1 VPVIG
6 LIAVTGGGRAAAQRL
21 ADAWPGQTRRYD
33 GPARQALP
41 RAWAQC
47 DGLVCFLAVGATVRL
62 IAPLLDSKWTDPA
75 VVCVDESAR
84 RAVAVVGGHAAG
96 ANALAAQVAAVFGAD
111 AVITTATDAVS
122 LPGLDLLGWPTEGAI
137 GTVSRALLDGERVR
151 LESAHTWPLPPL
163 PDTVGEVGE
172 YRILVTDRAGPPDP
186 RTAIVRPPSLVIG
199 VHTAPGA
206 VAEDV
211 LRLADNALGEAG
223 LSPASVTALAAVLD
237 DGALDDGV
245 LDDGGLDAGPAITE
259 AAQQRGWAVWPYP
272 ASGLAA
278 RGAAGPDPAGRAAGR
293 TRLAGRGP
301 AGSGSRRRRPAAL
314 DATLRPP
321 EAAALAAADELVVP
335 ERSAEGASVAVA
347 RIRPRGRIALI
358 GTGPGPPDLLAPRA
372 LAELR
377 RASVLAGL
385 GRSLDQVGDLL
396 RPGTRILPGAGDAA
410 ACSQEAIRQ
419 ARLGHAVAIT
429 FPADPG
435 MHEVASLVLSLAGE
449 DIDVVE
455 VPGITAALA
464 ASAVLGAPLGG
475 SNAVISPGE
484 HTSWA
489 VTEAQVRAAAEA
501 GFVLTV
507 CLPAGKADE
516 PRLDMVLAVLRQ
528 YRAADTPVAV
538 VRDAHRADQQIFLS
552 TLGAL
557 EPSQAGEHSIIIVGT
572 AGTRV
577 VAGRMITLDDG

>member
-21 ADAWPGQTRRYD
+21 ADAWPGQTRQYD
-33 GPARQALP
+33 GPTRQALP
-41 RAWAQC
+41 RAWAEC

-96 ANALAAQVAAVFGAD
+96 ANALAARVAAVFGAD

-122 LPGLDLLGWPTEGAI
+122 LPGLDSLGWPTEGAI

-151 LESAHTWPLPPL
+151 LESEHTWPLPPL

-172 YRILVTDRAGPPDP
+172 YRILITDRVTSPDP
-186 RTAIVRPPSLVIG
+186 RTAIIRPPSLVIG
-199 VHTAPGA
+199 VHATTGA
-206 VAEDV
+206 AAEEV
-211 LRLADNALGEAG
+211 LRLADHALGEAR
-223 LSPASVTALAAVLD
+223 LSAASVTALAAVP
-237 DGALDDGV
+237 DGDAP
-245 LDDGGLDAGPAITE
+245 DAGPAITE
-259 AAQQRGWAVWPYP
+259 AARERGWAVRSYP
-272 ASGLAA
+272 ASELAA
-278 RGAAGPDPAGRAAGR
+278 RQAAAGPR
-293 TRLAGRGP
+293 TAGRGSVG
-301 AGSGSRRRRPAAL
+301 ARRRRPAAP
-314 DATLRPP
+314 DAITDP
-321 EAAALAAADELVVP
+321 EVAALAGADELVVP
-335 ERSAEGASVAVA
+335 ERTAEGTSVAVA

-358 GTGPGPPDLLAPRA
+358 GTGPGAADLVTPRA

-396 RPGTRILPGAGDAA
+396 RPGTRILPGAGDGA
-410 ACSQEAIRQ
+410 ACSREAIRQ

-435 MHEVASLVLSLAGE
+435 LHELAGLVLSLAGE
-449 DIDVVE
+449 DIDVIE
-455 VPGITAALA
+455 VPGITAAMA

-475 SNAVISPGE
+475 SHAVISPGE

-489 VTEAQVRAAAEA
+489 MTEAQVRAAAEA

-507 CLPAGKADE
+507 CLPPGKADE

-528 YRAADTPVAV
+528 YRAAATPVAV
-538 VRDAHRADQQIFLS
+538 VRDAHRADQRIFLS
-552 TLGAL
+552 TLGEL
-557 EPSQAGEHSIIIVGT
+557 EPGQADEHSIIIVGT
-572 AGTRV
+572 ASTRV
-577 VAGRMITLDDG
+577 VAGRMITLDDA

>member
-1 VPVIG
+1 MIG

-96 ANALAAQVAAVFGAD
+96 ANALAARVAAVFGAD

-151 LESAHTWPLPPL
+151 LESVHTWPLPPL

-172 YRILVTDRAGPPDP
+172 YRILITDRVTSAEP

-199 VHTAPGA
+199 VQAAPDAAG
-206 VAEDV
+206 EDV
-211 LRLADNALGEAG
+211 LRLADSALGEAG
-223 LSPASVTALAAVLD
+223 LAPASVSALAAVQAVQ
-237 DGALDDGV
+237 GP
-245 LDDGGLDAGPAITE
+245 DAGPAIAA
-259 AAQQRGWAVWPYP
+259 AAQQRGWPVRAYP
-272 ASGLAA
+272 ASWLAA
-278 RGAAGPDPAGRAAGR
+278 RRATRGAG
-293 TRLAGRGP
+293 TAGRGP
-301 AGSGSRRRRPAAL
+301 AAAGPRLRRAVTR
-314 DATLRPP
+314 DGTLTEP
-321 EAAALAAADELVVP
+321 EAAALAIGDELVVP
-335 ERSAEGASVAVA
+335 QRSGEGASVAVA
-347 RIRPRGRIALI
+347 RIRPRGRLALI
-358 GTGPGPPDLLAPRA
+358 GTGPGARDLLTPRA

-385 GRSLDQVGDLL
+385 GQSLDQVRDLL
-396 RPGTRILPGAGDAA
+396 RPGTRILPGAGDEV
-410 ACSQEAIRQ
+410 ACSRQAIRQ
-419 ARLGHAVAIT
+419 AELGHAVAIA

-435 MHEVASLVLSLAGE
+435 MHELAGLVLSLAGA

-475 SNAVISPGE
+475 SHAVISLGE

-501 GFVLTV
+501 GFVLAV
-507 CLPAGKADE
+507 CLPPGKADE
-516 PRLDMVLAVLRQ
+516 PRLDMVLDVLRQ
-528 YRAADTPVAV
+528 HRAADTLVAV
-538 VRDAHRADQQIFLS
+538 VRHAHLADEQIFRS

-557 EPSQAGEHSIIIVGT
+557 QPRQVDEHSIVIVGSPS
-572 AGTRV
+572 TRV
-577 VAGRMITLDDG
+577 VAGRMVTLDDG

>member
-1 VPVIG
+1 MIG

-96 ANALAAQVAAVFGAD
+96 ANALAARVAAVFGAD

-122 LPGLDLLGWPTEGAI
+122 LPGLDSLGWPTEGAI

-151 LESAHTWPLPPL
+151 LESARTWPLPPL

-172 YRILVTDRAGPPDP
+172 YRILITDRVTSPDSH
-186 RTAIVRPPSLVIG
+186 TAIIRPPSLVIG
-199 VHTAPGA
+199 VHTATGA
-206 VAEDV
+206 AAEDV
-211 LRLADNALGEAG
+211 LRLADHALGEAR

-237 DGALDDGV
+237 DDD
-245 LDDGGLDAGPAITE
+245 DAPDAGPAITE
-259 AAQQRGWAVWPYP
+259 AAQQRGWALRSYP
-272 ASGLAA
+272 AGELAA
-278 RGAAGPDPAGRAAGR
+278 RQAAAGPRITGFGSVAA
-293 TRLAGRGP
+293 
-301 AGSGSRRRRPAAL
+301 RRRRPAAP
-314 DATLRPP
+314 DAITDP
-321 EAAALAAADELVVP
+321 EVAALAGADELVVP
-335 ERSAEGASVAVA
+335 ERTADGTSVAVA

-358 GTGPGPPDLLAPRA
+358 GTGPGAADLLTPRA

-396 RPGTRILPGAGDAA
+396 RPGTRILPGAGDGA
-410 ACSQEAIRQ
+410 ACSREAIRQ

-435 MHEVASLVLSLAGE
+435 MHELAGPVLSLAGE
-449 DIDVVE
+449 DIDVIE
-455 VPGITAALA
+455 VPGITAATA

-475 SNAVISPGE
+475 SHAVISPGE

-489 VTEAQVRAAAEA
+489 MTEAQVRAAAEA

-507 CLPAGKADE
+507 CLPPGKADE

-528 YRAADTPVAV
+528 YRAAVTPVAV
-538 VRDAHRADQQIFLS
+538 VRDAHRADQQVFLS
-552 TLGAL
+552 TLGEL
-557 EPSQAGEHSIIIVGT
+557 EPGQADEHSIIIVGT
-572 AGTRV
+572 ASTRV
-577 VAGRMITLDDG
+577 VAGRMITLDDA